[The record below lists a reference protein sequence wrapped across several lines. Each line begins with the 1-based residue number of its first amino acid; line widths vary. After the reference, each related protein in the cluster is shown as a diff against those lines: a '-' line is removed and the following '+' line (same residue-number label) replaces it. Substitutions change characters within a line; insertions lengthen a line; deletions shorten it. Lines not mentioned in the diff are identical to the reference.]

1 VRGAEHADVDFET
14 DPELAQV
21 GWRVPLGRPVELAG
35 RGTTFVREVP
45 GPPKAPVLLLLHGL
59 SASSGLNWFACFE
72 TLGQHFR
79 VIALDHR
86 GHGRGIRSST
96 RFRLVDCADDAVAL
110 ADALGVER
118 FIPVGYSMGGP
129 ISQLIWHRHAAR
141 VEALVMC
148 ATSRNFRGNVRE
160 RVQFMALGMALA
172 GRWAPVPNR
181 EAGRILRLIES
192 TLTPDMGHPGL
203 GRWIAHELSLNDS
216 RRVVEAAEALGR
228 YSSHEWI
235 DHISVPTSVV
245 VTSHDQL
252 VPVRRQVKLAQAIP
266 SAVIFPVEG
275 DHLVCARDPGAFVP
289 VLLDACQLAATRA
302 ARRRA
307 PTRPRLRRAA
317 D

>member
-1 VRGAEHADVDFET
+1 MAVNGGADFEA
-14 DPELAQV
+14 DPELSAV
-21 GWRVPLGRPVELAG
+21 GWRVPRGRPLELPG
-35 RGTTFVREVP
+35 RGTTFIREVP
-45 GPPKAPVLLLLHGL
+45 GPPGAPVLLLLHGL

-72 TLGQHFR
+72 TLGEHFR
-79 VIALDHR
+79 VIAVDHR
-86 GHGRGIRSST
+86 GHGRGIRSQA
-96 RFRLVDCADDAVAL
+96 RFRLVDCADDAVAV
-110 ADALGVER
+110 AEQLGVSK

-129 ISQLIWHRHAAR
+129 ISQLIWHRHSSR
-141 VEALVMC
+141 VEGLVMC

-160 RVQFMALGMALA
+160 RVQFMALGMIVAS
-172 GRWAPVPNR
+172 RWTPVPNR

-192 TLTPDMGHPGL
+192 TLTPDMGHAGL

-216 RRVVEAAEALGR
+216 RRVAEAAEALGR

-235 DHISVPTSVV
+235 GRINVPTSVV

-252 VPVRRQVKLAQAIP
+252 VPVRRQVKLAQAVP

-289 VLLDACQLAATRA
+289 VLLDACQLAASRA

-307 PTRPRLRRAA
+307 PTRSRLRPAPR
-317 D
+317 

>member
-1 VRGAEHADVDFET
+1 MALNGSAPDYEL
-14 DPELAQV
+14 DPELAEV
-21 GWRVPLGRPVELAG
+21 GWRVPLGRPLELPG
-35 RGTTFVREVP
+35 RGTTFIREVP
-45 GPPKAPVLLLLHGL
+45 GPPGSPVLLLLHGL
-59 SASSGLNWFACFE
+59 SASSGLNWFGCFE
-72 TLGQHFR
+72 TLGEHFR
-79 VIALDHR
+79 VVAVDHR

-96 RFRLVDCADDAVAL
+96 RFRLVDCADDAVAV
-110 ADALGVER
+110 ADALGISK

-141 VEALVMC
+141 VEGLVMC

-160 RVQFMALGMALA
+160 RVQFMALGMVLA
-172 GRWAPVPNR
+172 GRWTPVPNR

-192 TLTPDMGHPGL
+192 LFTPDMGHPGM

-235 DHISVPTSVV
+235 GRINVPTSVV

-252 VPVRRQVKLAQAIP
+252 VPVHRQVRLAQSIP
-266 SAVIFPVEG
+266 AAVIFPVDG

-289 VLLDACQLAATRA
+289 VLLDACQLAAARA

-307 PTRPRLRRAA
+307 PTRSRLRAA
-317 D
+317 PR